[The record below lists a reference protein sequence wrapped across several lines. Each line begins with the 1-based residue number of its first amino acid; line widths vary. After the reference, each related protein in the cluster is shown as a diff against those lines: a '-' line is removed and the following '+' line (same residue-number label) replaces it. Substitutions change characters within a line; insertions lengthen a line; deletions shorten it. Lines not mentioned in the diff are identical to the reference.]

1 MIPHDDDSTAAGSV
15 TGWIL
20 DLKSGDPR
28 AAQRLWDRYVKQL
41 IRLAHYKL
49 GSAPRRMADEED
61 VVATAFAQFFA
72 GVEQRRFSRLDDRND
87 LWQILVRLTDC
98 RAKDQLRRVHTR
110 RKHETGESALQ
121 GSGAETCDQ
130 HELQGIRCPVAT
142 PQFTAEMLERFHA
155 LLESLEDDTLRQIA
169 VWKMESRTSQ
179 EIADL
184 LGRSVRTVERKLRMI
199 RDRWRDLSEV

>member
-1 MIPHDDDSTAAGSV
+1 M
-15 TGWIL
+15 
-20 DLKSGDPR
+20 
-28 AAQRLWDRYVKQL
+28 
-41 IRLAHYKL
+41 
-49 GSAPRRMADEED
+49 
-61 VVATAFAQFFA
+61 
-72 GVEQRRFSRLDDRND
+72 
-87 LWQILVRLTDC
+87 
-98 RAKDQLRRVHTR
+98 
-110 RKHETGESALQ
+110 
-121 GSGAETCDQ
+121 
-130 HELQGIRCPVAT
+130 AT